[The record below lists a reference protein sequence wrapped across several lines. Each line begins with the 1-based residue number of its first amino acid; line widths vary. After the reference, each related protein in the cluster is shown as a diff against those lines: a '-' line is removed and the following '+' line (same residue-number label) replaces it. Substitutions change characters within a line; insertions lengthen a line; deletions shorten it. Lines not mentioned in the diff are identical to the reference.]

1 MDVVSLDYVQE
12 ALIREEMKQ
21 SELFGQLSVAEAAL
35 AGAFKRNTP
44 RDRPTCY
51 GCGNVGHIHR
61 YCPNDWPTC
70 FGWGDVGHIQRY
82 CPRKRKWHM
91 AKLAESEKSRQENCD
106 VDGEDV
112 YAATFMT
119 SVGNLK
125 STDKECYPWL
135 IDWGASCHMTKE
147 KHVLTYFPGT

>member
-1 MDVVSLDYVQE
+1 MD
-12 ALIREEMKQ
+12 
-21 SELFGQLSVAEAAL
+21 
-35 AGAFKRNTP
+35 
-44 RDRPTCY
+44 
-51 GCGNVGHIHR
+51 HIHL

-82 CPRKRKWHM
+82 CPRKRQWHI

-106 VDGEDV
+106 ADGEDV
-112 YAATFMT
+112 YAAAFMA

-135 IDWGASCHMTKE
+135 IDSGASCHMTKCKKRGIKNLRQTH
-147 KHVLTYFPGT
+147 KHWASASLQEPC